1 MSFNPARLSIAR
13 KREMLTKTAFADAVG
28 VTRQAVVKWDDHV
41 SEPTPENLEEVER
54 VLKYPKEFFFGP
66 DIDIPDGEYT
76 SFRSQ
81 AAMSAAFREAAL
93 AAGAIGF
100 LISDWVGKRFE
111 LPPVKVPDLH
121 LCNTKPEIA
130 AHTLRQEWGLGE
142 KPVSH
147 MIHLLESKGVEVF
160 SLAENTKTVNAYSV
174 WRRGKPYVFLNNFK
188 SAECSRFDAAHEL
201 GHLVMHQDGKVKGR
215 EAEDQANRFA
225 SAFLMPERDVI
236 AEIPRV
242 NQIDLLIRMKAR
254 WKVSLAALN
263 YRLHKLGITT
273 EWKNREFCIEIVKRG
288 YNKSEPKGIERER
301 SSIWAKVLQ
310 TLWAEKST
318 HVEIAK
324 DLHIP
329 TQEVYDL
336 LFGVLPTADPGKHPL
351 PPQPPTLVS
360 DELGPLSHATA

>member
-1 MSFNPARLSIAR
+1 M
-13 KREMLTKTAFADAVG
+13 
-28 VTRQAVVKWDDHV
+28 KWDDHV
-41 SEPTPENLEEVER
+41 SEPTLENLEQVER

-66 DIDIPDGEYT
+66 DIEVPAGEYT

-81 AAMSAAFREAAL
+81 AAMTAAFREAAL

-100 LISDWVGKRFE
+100 LISDWVGARFE

-130 AHTLRQEWGLGE
+130 AHTLRQEWCLGE
-142 KPVSH
+142 KPISN

-160 SLAENTKTVNAYSV
+160 SLAENTKTVNAYSL

-201 GHLVMHQDGKVKGR
+201 GHLVMHHDGKVKGR

-236 AEIPRV
+236 AEIPHV
-242 NQIDLLIRMKAR
+242 NRLDILIRKKSR

-263 YRLHKLGITT
+263 YRLHKIGITT
-273 EWKNREFCIEIVKRG
+273 EWKNREFCIEIAKRG
-288 YNKSEPKGIERER
+288 YNRSEPYSIDRER
-301 SSIWAKVLQ
+301 SSVWEKVLK
-310 TLWAEKST
+310 TLWAEKTT

-324 DLHIP
+324 DLSIP

-336 LFGVLPTADPGKHPL
+336 LFGVLPVVVSGKHSSSPA
-351 PPQPPTLVS
+351 PPTLMFAPQ
-360 DELGPLSHATA
+360 ET